1 VSMSENKVFF
11 RNSLLTVARQ
21 LSGIAIGLGTAMV
34 TARYLGTTGQG
45 IYSLAILLPTMLMLF
60 LNLGI
65 EVSTVYYIGRKE
77 ETLGTIYKTN
87 VISALVLSLVSFL
100 IGTLLIVFA
109 SDALFGSDTPRGIL
123 FLCLSILPVL
133 FLNIFLQSIYH
144 GRQDFKRLT
153 GVLFFSQLLTL
164 LLMCLLIVVFQLGLL
179 GALISTVTG
188 HVTTLSVNW
197 YLLRNNYG
205 LNWKSSRF
213 SLEYVKKSV
222 LYGIKNHLSNV
233 ATFLN
238 YRADL
243 IMIALFVNSAAVGIY
258 AISVSVAE
266 QLWFL
271 SRAVSMVLFPKI
283 SSLTSEAERNRLTSV
298 VGRSVLALSIVG
310 GIFFYFLSGWFI
322 TLMFGADYAVGAL
335 SLQLLLP
342 GIIVGSLER
351 IIANDISGR
360 GKPGIV
366 MYVSFVTVT
375 CNLLLNLLLVPR
387 FGMIGASIATSTTY
401 TLSSLIYVIIFK
413 RLTGVAYKEFII
425 LQQDDLKLLAGY
437 FRRKV
442 RAVG

>member
-1 VSMSENKVFF
+1 MSENKVFLH
-11 RNSLLTVARQ
+11 NSFFTVVRQ
-21 LSGIAIGLGTAMV
+21 LSGIAIGLATAIV
-34 TARYLGTTGQG
+34 TARYLGTDGQG

-60 LNLGI
+60 LNCGI

-87 VISALVLSLVSFL
+87 VIAALMLSLTSLV
-100 IGTLLIVFA
+100 IGTLLIWFA
-109 SDALFGSDTPRGIL
+109 SDALFGTTPRSLL

-133 FLNIFLQSIYH
+133 FLNIFMHSILQ
-144 GRQDFKRLT
+144 GKQDFKRLT
-153 GVLFFSQLLTL
+153 GVIFFSQLLTL
-164 LLMCLLIVVFQLGLL
+164 LLMCLLIIVFNLGIL
-179 GALISTVTG
+179 GAMVSTMTG
-188 HVTTLSVNW
+188 HVTTLLITW
-197 YLLRNNYG
+197 YMLSHNYG
-205 LNWKSSRF
+205 LSLKKSRASIG
-213 SLEYVKKSV
+213 YIKKSV
-222 LYGIKNHLSNV
+222 LFGIKNHLSNI

-243 IMIALFVNSAAVGIY
+243 IMIALFVNSAAVGVY

-271 SRAVSMVLFPKI
+271 SRAVSTVLFPKI
-283 SSLTSEAERNRLTSV
+283 SSLHSEAERNRLTSV
-298 VGRSVLALSIVG
+298 VGRSVLALSLIG
-310 GIFFYFLSGWFI
+310 GIIFYFMAGWFI
-322 TLMFGADYAVGAL
+322 TLMFGADYTAGAL

-360 GKPGIV
+360 GKPEIV
-366 MYVSFVTVT
+366 MKVSFITVS
-375 CNLLLNLLLVPR
+375 CNLLLNLLLVPQ

-413 RLTGVAYKEFII
+413 RLTGVAYRDFII
-425 LQQDDLKLLAGY
+425 LQPEDLKLLAGY